1 MCIRDRLMFSS
12 SVFLLA
18 SRTLDLTRFGG
29 TPDDPVIGDAG
40 RLGADGVS
48 SIFKW
53 LPFSKFSADFF
64 DNVIKMCIRDSTHT
78 HLRHVQ
84 YAK

>member
-1 MCIRDRLMFSS
+1 MLSKHKLLMFSS

-18 SRTLDLTRFGG
+18 SRTLDLSRFGG
-29 TPDDPVIGDAG
+29 TPDDPGIGAAG

-53 LPFSKFSADFF
+53 LPLSKFSADFF
-64 DNVIKMCIRDSTHT
+64 DFSLKR
-78 HLRHVQ
+78 
-84 YAK
+84 